1 MFQKYKHHLL
11 LHFIV
16 LLWGF
21 TGILGKLIHLDFLHI
36 VWNRLLFAVIG
47 LGIYLFFR
55 QKSLKLSSAKD
66 LFKVCGVGII
76 IALHWLTFFKAIQ
89 LSTASLGI
97 LCLSTTTLHVSWLEP
112 IVMKR
117 KFSWLEFILG
127 LGVIAGIGIVSSDF
141 KPNDYESMCYGL
153 ISALLAAMFA
163 VFNGY
168 LVKTVPSTTM
178 AFYEL
183 LMGYLFLTVFLLVKG
198 ELDHTLFQITVIDY
212 LWLLFLGIVCTS
224 FAFLIAI
231 DLTKI
236 LGAFTVSL
244 CINLEPVYTMILAI
258 IILKENKVLGMQFYL
273 GAFMIVL
280 VLIANPLI
288 KQYLIK
294 RTVEPIN

>member
-11 LHFIV
+11 LHFII

-36 VWNRLLFAVIG
+36 VWNRLLIAVIG
-47 LGIYLFFR
+47 LGIYLFWR

-66 LFKVCGVGII
+66 LFMVCGVGII

-127 LGVIAGIGIVSSDF
+127 LCVVAGIGIVSSDF

-153 ISALLAAMFA
+153 ASALLAAMFA

-183 LMGYLFLTVFLLVKG
+183 LMGALFLTVFLMVKG
-198 ELDHTLFQITVIDY
+198 ELNHTLFQVSISDY

-224 FAFLIAI
+224 FAFLVAI

-244 CINLEPVYTMILAI
+244 CINLEPVYTMLLAI
-258 IILKENKVLGMQFYL
+258 IILKENKVLGLQFYL
-273 GAFMIVL
+273 GAFIIVL

-294 RTVEPIN
+294 GTVATNN